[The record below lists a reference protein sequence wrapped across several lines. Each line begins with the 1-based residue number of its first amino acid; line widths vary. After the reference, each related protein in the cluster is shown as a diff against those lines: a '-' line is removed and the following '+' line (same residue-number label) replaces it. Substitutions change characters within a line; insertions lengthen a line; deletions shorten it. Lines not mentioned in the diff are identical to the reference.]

1 MSVFDLNPSGMMPQ
15 QAAAIPPPTG
25 PYTDEQQQKRR
36 QMLARTPVGAMQPIQ
51 SEGHDVPQPGTVVES
66 QKQPDTDTSSAQGS
80 TPTGQQPGSQRPPS
94 PAVPAN
100 QDVLSGV
107 VGQTQTNKPYQDP
120 LDRAGYYSG
129 KLQSMGAEPTWNT
142 LPDEQ
147 KHHGVRKVLDYLGG
161 IGAGL
166 FGGPEAGVNTY
177 DALAQ
182 RPLVKAQREYGA
194 QAAPLEAGFKREIEQ
209 AKQQTSEE
217 KAQGMEAMY
226 QGRLATSE
234 GLKDKYAKTITNRW
248 QDANGNWK
256 GQQAD
261 GTVVDTSPPTGQGR
275 DDAGDKLNK
284 EYTAREHEADRLG
297 LTGTAR
303 TDFVAGDKNP
313 TRIQMPRQPSAES
326 EEYGDWQ
333 KQFTQDNGRPPSAQE
348 IQNYRHPERNGPGH
362 AKDRQTFEDHWQK
375 QFDNFQRVKQA
386 KRNAIIKQYGMDK
399 PGNSL
404 SNDDSATFKQ
414 ALDMVEAES
423 EPEKQRLQGEKDA
436 EAEQYGVY
444 NKQPGASQA
453 PPVGQVKPQ
462 PTATPQSGGGQQ
474 FQTSKGVFT
483 KNQQVN
489 VGGKM
494 QYVVGVGASGKPKV
508 SDRPAP

>member
-147 KHHGVRKVLDYLGG
+147 KHHGVRKVLDYLGS

-166 FGGPEAGVNTY
+166 VSGSPLVGEETY
-177 DALAQ
+177 DRMAQ
-182 RPLVKAQREYGA
+182 RPLRRAQDEYQA

-284 EYTAREHEADRLG
+284 EYTAREHVADRLG

-313 TRIQMPRQPSAES
+313 TRIQIPRQPSAES
-326 EEYGDWQ
+326 EEYGDWHAA
-333 KQFTQDNGRPPSAQE
+333 FVRDNKREPSPDE
-348 IQNYRHPERNGPGH
+348 IRNYRHPERQAPPH
-362 AKDRQTFEDHWQK
+362 AKDRQTFEMHWQK
-375 QFDNFQRVKQA
+375 QFDAGEHAKTAARQA
-386 KRNAIIKQYGMDK
+386 ILRSYGADK
-399 PGNSL
+399 DAKAYGDNKTDIEPKLAEIEANWEQKKGQL
-404 SNDDSATFKQ
+404 Q
-414 ALDMVEAES
+414 A
-423 EPEKQRLQGEKDA
+423 EKDS
-436 EAEQYGVY
+436 EGEQYGIY
-444 NKQPGASQA
+444 NQQPGAAQPQQQQQRQA
-453 PPVGQVKPQ
+453 PPAPAAQN
-462 PTATPQSGGGQQ
+462 GGGQQ

-489 VGGKM
+489 VGGKPM
-494 QYVVGVGASGKPKV
+494 YITGVGKSGKPLV
-508 SDRPAP
+508 SDKPAP